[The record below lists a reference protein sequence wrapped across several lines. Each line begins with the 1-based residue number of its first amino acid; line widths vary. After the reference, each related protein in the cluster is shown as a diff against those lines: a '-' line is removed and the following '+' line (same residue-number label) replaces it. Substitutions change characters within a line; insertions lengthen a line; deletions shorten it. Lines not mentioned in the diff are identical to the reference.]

1 VKEKIF
7 MENNTD
13 MILLKKAKRYRLI
26 NIIDSGMLLLMAPY
40 IFIILFFGVAVAYDR
55 ISILDK
61 IISLLIMISYFFIVF
76 CNIFVYSLYRTIG
89 ISIEANEINKAEKSI
104 VKMRN
109 ILILESVLLLILTLF
124 LTS

>member
-1 VKEKIF
+1 